1 MDFVRE
7 KPRKALVKKYWP
19 IAAAT
24 LIGIVGISLLSGRV
38 GGYVVDGDTIVSDVV
53 KRGSFDVLVRGAG
66 VLTAKNT
73 RWLAADVP
81 GRVEQLNVEAG
92 DVVAQD
98 DVLVVL
104 HNPLV
109 LEQLEEAQS
118 QYDATE
124 AETKAE
130 IANLRTQL
138 EEQTYLVKEAELD
151 YELALATYDA
161 EKMLFETGKGAIS
174 ALAFKQS
181 EVAVKRFDVRRKI
194 QSSRLETMRSNIQ
207 IQEEALRTRVR
218 IIARALEYAKER
230 VDRLQVKASFDGVV
244 HELFLE
250 LGQELAVGD
259 NVATL
264 AQADSLIAELRIPEI
279 QIQQVAIGQNV
290 IVDTRTSK
298 ISGMVS
304 RIDPAVNNGTVQVD
318 VTLVGDLP
326 REARPALSVDG
337 IISISNVED
346 SLYIKRP
353 VHAQGGSRSELY
365 RISKKN
371 NIAERM
377 VVEFGKASTDT
388 IEVKSGLQEGD
399 QVVVSETSK
408 WGSHEIVNIN

>member
-1 MDFVRE
+1 M
-7 KPRKALVKKYWP
+7 LVKKYWL
-19 IAAAT
+19 IAAAIV
-24 LIGIVGISLLSGRV
+24 IGVIGVSLLSSRV

-92 DVVAQD
+92 DVVEKE

-104 HNPLV
+104 HNPLI

-118 QYDATE
+118 QYDAIE

-130 IANLRTQL
+130 IANLRTEL
-138 EEQTYLVKEAELD
+138 EEQTYLLREAELD
-151 YELALATYDA
+151 YELALATYEA
-161 EKMLFETGKGAIS
+161 EKKLFESGKGAVS
-174 ALAFKQS
+174 ALAFKRS

-207 IQEEALRTRVR
+207 VQEEALQTRVR
-218 IIARALEYAKER
+218 IMARALEYAKTR
-230 VDRLQVKASFDGVV
+230 VDRLQIKAAFDGVV
-244 HELFLE
+244 HDLFLE

-259 NVATL
+259 NIATL
-264 AQADSLIAELRIPEI
+264 AQADNLVAELRIPEI
-279 QIQQVAIGQNV
+279 QIQQVAVGQNV
-290 IVDTRTSK
+290 TVDTRTSK
-298 ISGMVS
+298 IPGVVS

-318 VTLVGDLP
+318 VELIGELP
-326 REARPALSVDG
+326 REARSDLSVEG
-337 IISISNVED
+337 IINISNVED

-353 VHAQGGSRSELY
+353 VHAQGSSRSELY
-365 RISKKN
+365 RISRKN
-371 NIAERM
+371 NIAERV

-388 IEVKSGLQEGD
+388 IEIKSGLQVGD
-399 QVVVSETSK
+399 QVVVSETSN
-408 WGSHEIVNIN
+408 WGSHKIVNIN